1 MKRLLIL
8 IAMLPGPLYAEPTV
22 IIHILSYHYVTPEV
36 FAADL
41 KDQDSSIPQKQIE
54 KQYFDFLKE
63 VESVQREQVKIL
75 RRMIDRYNLKGVY
88 IEGLSEKNYKG
99 TMRFIEILKKYEK
112 QKSPPESDFDRSVEA
127 QNKLDLLELGAAGRL
142 VVKEELSTLLPAED
156 SEAFEAANSVQ
167 SDGSVEFDIKANER
181 REDAIVRNLLKGS
194 RVVVITLG
202 KDHDLQDNIR
212 RLSPKVRYR
221 RLDIVFGRVELKKM
235 NAVYKQFLALQTKK
249 TSDAEWTR
257 FEKKIHTEID
267 PVIKKL
273 EDVAG
278 PDYPH
283 LQHLLWAGRDYL
295 YWMLKDCRT
304 GKKCDGENPVKD
316 HSVQELFEKHL
327 KEAECIINE

>member
-1 MKRLLIL
+1 MSRLIIL
-8 IAMLPGPLYAEPTV
+8 IAMLPAPLFAEPNV
-22 IIHILSYHYVTPEV
+22 IIHILNYHYVTPEV
-36 FAADL
+36 FEADL
-41 KDQDSSIPQKQIE
+41 KEQDSTITQKQIE
-54 KQYFDFLKE
+54 MQYSDFLKK
-63 VESVQREQVKIL
+63 VESAQKEQVKIL
-75 RRMIDRYNLKGVY
+75 RRMINRYSLRGVY
-88 IEGLSEKNYKG
+88 IEGLTEKNHKD
-99 TMRFIEILKKYEK
+99 TIRFIVTLKKYEK
-112 QKSPPESDFDRSVEA
+112 EKTPPESDFDRLVEA
-127 QNKLDLLELGAAGRL
+127 QNKIDLLELGAAGRL
-142 VVKEELSTLLPAED
+142 VVKGELNTLLPAED
-156 SEAFEAANSVQ
+156 SEAFEAAKPVR
-167 SDGSVEFDIKANER
+167 SDGKVKFDMKANER

-202 KDHDLQDNIR
+202 KDHDLHDNIR

-221 RLDIVFGRVELKKM
+221 RLDIVFGRVEFKKM

-257 FEKKIHTEID
+257 FEKKVHTEID
-267 PVIKKL
+267 PIIKKL

-304 GKKCDGENPVKD
+304 GRKCDGENPVKD